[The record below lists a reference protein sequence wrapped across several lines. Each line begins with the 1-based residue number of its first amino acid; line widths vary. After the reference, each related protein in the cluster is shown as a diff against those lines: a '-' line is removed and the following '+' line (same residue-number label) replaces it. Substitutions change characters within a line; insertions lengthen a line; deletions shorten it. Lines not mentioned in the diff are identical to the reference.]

1 MSGLRAITA
10 FLLAALVAGTA
21 AAQDCATAECHV
33 ERGLAARTQG
43 DDAAATQHFEA
54 ALALERTPRI
64 LAQLALAEQAL
75 GRWIDAEAHL
85 VEAMAADDP
94 WIVDHR
100 AVLDGA
106 LATIR
111 EHLGRLIVTANVEGA
126 TVRVNGRD
134 AGALPMAEPVSVE
147 IGTAVVDVTAPG
159 HVAVQRQ
166 EEIAA
171 GQLSRVRVTL
181 VPRAGAASPDPLTS
195 DPVSPDPV
203 SPDPVAPDPD
213 PTPAP
218 AVDGGGPPAFLILG
232 GVSAALTVAA
242 LVTTFVALA
251 VREDNVLVW
260 NDGARCPPFPDG
272 RLVACP
278 DVYASWRSAEDWA
291 IAGAVAS
298 GVFAALTATFFGL
311 AATEGGGEPAAA
323 LDLELGPDRLHLGA
337 RGRF

>member
-1 MSGLRAITA
+1 MSGLRSITA
-10 FLLAALVAGTA
+10 FLLAALVAGPA
-21 AAQDCATAECHV
+21 GAQDCATAECHV

-43 DDAAATQHFEA
+43 DDAAATAHFEA

-100 AVLDGA
+100 GVLEGA

-147 IGTAVVDVTAPG
+147 IGTAVIDVTAPG

-181 VPRAGAASPDPLTS
+181 VPRAGAASPDPVTS
-195 DPVSPDPV
+195 DPVTSDPDPT
-203 SPDPVAPDPD
+203 PD

-218 AVDGGGPPAFLILG
+218 VVEGGGPSAFLILG
-232 GVSAALTVAA
+232 GVSAALTAAA

-278 DVYASWRSAEDWA
+278 DAYASWRSAEDWA

-311 AATEGGGEPAAA
+311 AATEGGGEAAAA
-323 LDLELGPDRLHLGA
+323 LDLELGPGRLHLGA